1 MFKKVIYIG
10 ENEGN
15 AIYFDTKRNIPLKSS
30 KSKLL
35 NTEKTKNNSKYII
48 VLLTLLFLFRETI
61 YNLLSGV
68 SFQGEYTYKTV
79 IFLVILSALECF
91 ILTMFVHRALYK
103 NMNLTELATEKE
115 FDEAIKSN
123 NIWNMFGNKEVT
135 VGKKV
140 NAWVITLLILVI
152 NIGYIFILIDL
163 LGQQIIVSEFFKM
176 ALIGGFIPFFMILL
190 IWENNLIRWFNVVE
204 KYQKGKVKI
213 NKD

>member
-61 YNLLSGV
+61 YNFLSGV

>member
-79 IFLVILSALECF
+79 IFLVILSVLECF